1 MFFLAVVILSEFVA
15 AESLAF
21 FVFAGALLLEGT
33 LLPLLLF
40 AIEV

>member
-1 MFFLAVVILSEFVA
+1 MVVLSEFVA

-33 LLPLLLF
+33 LPVLLLF